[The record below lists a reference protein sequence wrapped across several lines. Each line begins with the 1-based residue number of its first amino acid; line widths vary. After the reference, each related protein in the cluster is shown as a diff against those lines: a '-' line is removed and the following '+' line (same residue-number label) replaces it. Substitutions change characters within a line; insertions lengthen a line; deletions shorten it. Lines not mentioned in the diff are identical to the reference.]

1 MTIPPA
7 RRAAP
12 ARIGALTAAAAAV
25 VLSVGIGAPA
35 AHAAT
40 DPALQPAPTAS
51 DHLITDVPGL
61 VNGRELGAFTGLD
74 GRTVAASRLIRT
86 ESLDKITAAGAA
98 TLATAHHV
106 DLEIDLRTPGQIQ
119 KKPDVPIPGAKTV
132 AISMFGADGDYPDD
146 TVMYRDL
153 IDKGRVDAAD
163 PGVMISAYRSILRA
177 IASHTGNGTILIHCS
192 HGMDRTGTVI
202 DLLDRI
208 LGVGSADIL
217 HDYLLSNTQ
226 LGVDWAKPALLQGTF
241 ESGIASRY
249 AGMDSYIRTT
259 LGVDDQ
265 EIAALRAQLLVSDD
279 AAAASIT
286 VGGVTVPLGDA
297 AGSTGALVPVGLPAL
312 TAGDVRVTTADGA
325 ATSSVAVDGRTV
337 TVTVTAADGR
347 TTRTYRF
354 TAGLAAIALPGR
366 FAPTAG
372 GTVAFRAAGLTPGA
386 TYRVILHS
394 TPTDV
399 GSVTASS
406 DGTASGTVTIPAGT
420 DPGTHTLTLVDA
432 QGQAVSDPAT
442 ITVSAAAVS
451 AITATATG
459 AGPAVATGGTS
470 VAADPW
476 PGLALAALGLAG
488 LAAIAGRTVARR
500 RATMRR
506 P

>member
-1 MTIPPA
+1 M
-7 RRAAP
+7 
-12 ARIGALTAAAAAV
+12 
-25 VLSVGIGAPA
+25 
-35 AHAAT
+35 
-40 DPALQPAPTAS
+40 
-51 DHLITDVPGL
+51 
-61 VNGRELGAFTGLD
+61 
-74 GRTVAASRLIRT
+74 
-86 ESLDKITAAGAA
+86 
-98 TLATAHHV
+98 
-106 DLEIDLRTPGQIQ
+106 
-119 KKPDVPIPGAKTV
+119 
-132 AISMFGADGDYPDD
+132 
-146 TVMYRDL
+146 
-153 IDKGRVDAAD
+153 
-163 PGVMISAYRSILRA
+163 
-177 IASHTGNGTILIHCS
+177 
-192 HGMDRTGTVI
+192 
-202 DLLDRI
+202 
-208 LGVGSADIL
+208 
-217 HDYLLSNTQ
+217 
-226 LGVDWAKPALLQGTF
+226 
-241 ESGIASRY
+241 
-249 AGMDSYIRTT
+249 
-259 LGVDDQ
+259 
-265 EIAALRAQLLVSDD
+265 
-279 AAAASIT
+279 
-286 VGGVTVPLGDA
+286 
-297 AGSTGALVPVGLPAL
+297 
-312 TAGDVRVTTADGA
+312 TTADGS

-347 TTRTYRF
+347 TTRTYRV
-354 TAGLAAIALPGR
+354 TAGLAEIALPGGS
-366 FAPTAG
+366 APTAG

-459 AGPAVATGGTS
+459 ARHAGPAVATGGTS